1 MDAEKPLSAEDSI
14 NIIMD
19 AIGKKKEN
27 IKENSFYFLLW
38 GWVVS
43 IASFS
48 FFLLQ
53 RYTSFPYFFLPFPV
67 LGSIALTITVIYYL
81 RNKSTTT
88 QTYFGYFLS
97 RLWMVLA
104 VCFITVVFINVS
116 RKLPPFT
123 DTLIIACI
131 GTLVSGWVMKFQPLI
146 IGGIVFL
153 ISAIVSIYIPDEYK
167 ALLHGVAIVIGY
179 LIPGYLLKK
188 QHHDGG
194 KV

>member
-19 AIGKKKEN
+19 AIGKTKEN